1 MVLVPS
7 GLICISPFLPVISAV
22 FSVGVSLGCVSSK
35 DSSDTD
41 IDTNIIDIDSI
52 PDTLTT
58 EQVDISDAV
67 GSGAFKTAY
76 NLKGQPDLL
85 VVLLK
90 PRYRATEIKKEIGY
104 LKQLEALG
112 IKTPRR
118 YKKITFIDTSMPK
131 PNVKRHGQVWA

>member
-7 GLICISPFLPVISAV
+7 G
-22 FSVGVSLGCVSSK
+22 
-35 DSSDTD
+35 
-41 IDTNIIDIDSI
+41 
-52 PDTLTT
+52 TLTT
-58 EQVDISDAV
+58 EQVDLSDAV

-104 LKQLEALG
+104 LKQLEAYTVDHLQQQALG
-112 IKTPRR
+112 DPTHKDWNFL
-118 YKKITFIDTSMPK
+118 KIFFV
-131 PNVKRHGQVWA
+131 NA